1 MMKSSYCYLH
11 TKWKITLSK
20 KHKFSKT
27 IIMRHISIISSSVR
41 EGRKSHNVSLYFQN
55 YLTENKLAT
64 AEIIDLKEYNFPI
77 FDGTI
82 KTLINPAESVLEFA
96 EKIKLSDGIII
107 VTPEY
112 NGGYPA
118 SLKNAIDLLYEEW
131 KHKPIAIATVSSGP
145 FAGSQVLVALQFT
158 LWKMMAWTIPA
169 MFSVPTVDR
178 AYDENGKPTDKLN
191 SDKLAA
197 IFIKELLWCIEAD
210 RAPKHL

>member
-1 MMKSSYCYLH
+1 
-11 TKWKITLSK
+11 
-20 KHKFSKT
+20 
-27 IIMRHISIISSSVR
+27 MRHISIISSSVR

-55 YLTENKLAT
+55 YLIENKLAT
-64 AEIIDLKEYNFPI
+64 TDIIDLKAYNFPI
-77 FDGTI
+77 FESI
-82 KTLINPAESVLEFA
+82 LKTMNNPAANILEFA
-96 EKIKLSDGIII
+96 DKIKSSDGIII

-131 KHKPIAIATVSSGP
+131 RHKPVGIVTVSSGP
-145 FAGSQVLVALQFT
+145 FAGNQALISLQFT

-169 MFSVPTVDR
+169 MFSVPTVDK
-178 AYDENGKPTDKLN
+178 AYDENGKALDKSN

-210 RAPKHL
+210 KAPKHL

>member
-1 MMKSSYCYLH
+1 
-11 TKWKITLSK
+11 
-20 KHKFSKT
+20 
-27 IIMRHISIISSSVR
+27 MRHISIISSSVR

-77 FDGTI
+77 FEGTL
-82 KTLINPAESVLEFA
+82 KTLTNPAENVLKFA
-96 EKIKLSDGIII
+96 EKIKSSDGIII

-131 KHKPIAIATVSSGP
+131 KHKPVAIATVSSGP
-145 FAGSQVLVALQFT
+145 FAASQVLVSLQFT

-169 MFSVPTVDR
+169 IFSVPTVDK

-197 IFIKELLWCIEAD
+197 VFIKELLWCIEAD
-210 RAPKHL
+210 RAPIHI

>member
-1 MMKSSYCYLH
+1 MPPQFELQ
-11 TKWKITLSK
+11 
-20 KHKFSKT
+20 KT

-41 EGRKSHNVSLYFQN
+41 EGRKSHNVVLYFQN

-64 AEIIDLKEYNFPI
+64 TEIIDLKAYNFPI
-77 FDGTI
+77 FEGNL
-82 KTLINPAESVLEFA
+82 KTLADPKANVLEFA
-96 EKIKLSDGIII
+96 EKIKSSDGIII

-131 KHKPIAIATVSSGP
+131 RHKPVAIVTVSSGP
-145 FAGSQVLVALQFT
+145 FAGNQALVSLQFT

-169 MFSVPTVDR
+169 MFSVPTVAK
-178 AYDENGKPTDKLN
+178 AYDENGKAMDKVN

-210 RAPKHL
+210 KAPR

>member
-1 MMKSSYCYLH
+1 
-11 TKWKITLSK
+11 
-20 KHKFSKT
+20 
-27 IIMRHISIISSSVR
+27 MRHVSIISSSIR
-41 EGRKSHNVSLYFQN
+41 EGRKSHNVALYFQN

-64 AEIIDLKEYNFPI
+64 SEIIDLKAYNFPI
-77 FDGTI
+77 FAGTI
-82 KTLINPAESVLEFA
+82 KTLIKPAENVLDFA
-96 EKIKLSDGIII
+96 GKIKSSDGVII

-118 SLKNAIDLLYEEW
+118 SLKNAIDLLYDEW
-131 KHKPIAIATVSSGP
+131 KHKPVAIATVSSGP

-169 MFSVPTVDR
+169 QFSVPTVDK
-178 AYDENGKPTDKLN
+178 AYDETGKALDKLN

-210 RAPKHL
+210 KAPKHQ

>member
-1 MMKSSYCYLH
+1 
-11 TKWKITLSK
+11 
-20 KHKFSKT
+20 
-27 IIMRHISIISSSVR
+27 MRHIAIISSSVR

-64 AEIIDLKEYNFPI
+64 ADIIDLKEYNFPI
-77 FDGTI
+77 FDGTL
-82 KTLINPAESVLEFA
+82 KTLQNPSKKILEFA
-96 EKIKLSDGIII
+96 EKIKSADGIII

-145 FAGSQVLVALQFT
+145 FAGNQALVSLQFT

-169 MFSVPTVDR
+169 MFSVPTVEK
-178 AYDENGKPTDKLN
+178 AYDEYGKPMDKLN

-197 IFIKELLWCIEAD
+197 NLIKELLWCIEAD

>member
-1 MMKSSYCYLH
+1 
-11 TKWKITLSK
+11 
-20 KHKFSKT
+20 
-27 IIMRHISIISSSVR
+27 MRHISIISSSIR

-82 KTLINPAESVLEFA
+82 KTLINPADNVLEFA
-96 EKIKLSDGIII
+96 EKIKLSNGIII

-131 KHKPIAIATVSSGP
+131 RHKPIAIATVSSGP
-145 FAGSQVLVALQFT
+145 FAGSQALVSLQFT

-169 MFSVPTVDR
+169 MFSVPTVDK
-178 AYDENGKPTDKLN
+178 AYDDNGKPMDKLN
-191 SDKLAA
+191 SDRLAA

-210 RAPKHL
+210 NAPKHI